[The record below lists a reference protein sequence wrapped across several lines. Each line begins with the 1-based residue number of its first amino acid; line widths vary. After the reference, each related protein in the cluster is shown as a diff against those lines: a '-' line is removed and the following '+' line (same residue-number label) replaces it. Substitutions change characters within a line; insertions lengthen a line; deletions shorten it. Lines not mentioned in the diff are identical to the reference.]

1 MALDLDLFTVLIIAV
16 CAMAVAGCLLL
27 VAWLEL
33 PGFRALGLWAMSFA
47 ANAVGLALVAARGE
61 IPHIWSVL
69 IANALLA
76 ASYGLMWMG
85 ARRFEGRSTLVPLAL
100 AGTLAWL
107 VASQFRAFYT
117 SSGARA
123 SLMFTIVIVY
133 SLLSAFEFWRGRN
146 EGLMVRWLI
155 IVFLLGHALLFLI
168 RIPFAGSL
176 HLPIR
181 PGEVH
186 VTWLTF
192 IIFETI
198 FYAFCVSC
206 MLASL
211 ARARVARFYRHASL
225 TDPLTGIPN
234 RRDFLERAE
243 ALLRRTTFDQHPSA
257 LLLFDLD
264 EFKSINDTHGH
275 HIGDQLLTVFSRVA
289 LSVLRPNDI
298 FGRVG
303 GEEFGCLIPNASLD
317 QGREV
322 AERIR
327 TKFAAVVAET
337 VIGATV
343 SVGIAVSVGPGQG
356 LRSLMVTADRAL
368 YRAKAKG
375 RNRVE
380 CAPIGDASANSAVR
394 FSGI

>member
-1 MALDLDLFTVLIIAV
+1 MMLELDLFTVLIIAV
-16 CAMAVAGCLLL
+16 CALAIAGCLLL
-27 VAWLEL
+27 VAWFEI
-33 PGFRALGLWAMSFA
+33 PGFRSLALWAASFA
-47 ANAVGLALVAARGE
+47 VNAVGLALVAARGE
-61 IPHIWSVL
+61 IPEIWSVV

-76 ASYGLMWMG
+76 ASYGLMWTG
-85 ARRFEGRSTLVPLAL
+85 ARRFEGRSTFVPLML

-107 VASQFRAFYT
+107 VACQFHAFYA
-117 SSGARA
+117 SSSARG

-146 EGLMVRWLI
+146 DGLMLRWLI
-155 IVFLLGHALLFLI
+155 IAFLLGHALLFLI

-176 HLPIR
+176 PLPIR

-186 VTWLTF
+186 LNWRTF

-211 ARARVARFYRHASL
+211 ARARAARFYRQASL
-225 TDPLTGIPN
+225 TDPLTGIAN
-234 RRDFLERAE
+234 RRDFLDRAE
-243 ALLRRTTFDQHPSA
+243 ALLRRTTFDQQPSA
-257 LLLFDLD
+257 FLLFDLD

-289 LSVLRPNDI
+289 QSVLRPNDI

-327 TKFAAVVAET
+327 AKFAAVVPEI

-343 SVGIAVSVGPGQG
+343 SVGIAVSAGAGQG
-356 LRSLMVTADRAL
+356 LGPLMMAADRAL

-380 CAPIGDASANSAVR
+380 CAPLEAASAGSAVG
-394 FSGI
+394 FTGI